1 MRGAFSVPPP
11 HAAMMDNVSGQ
22 AANRLATLRMPEVVN
37 LDRVRVRVLDD
48 ITRTIPH
55 GQVRRRSL
63 RAARVERLLG
73 VGLQEVDEAVV
84 VEGFERRHGSA
95 SLRSDAGDVA
105 AKEQPDSG
113 GGVELADA
121 PCATGVVRDAAD
133 NNAAKRVVANAAAV
147 VDSRGR
153 ANSISRWSGWQHDLP

>member
-105 AKEQPDSG
+105 AKEQSDSG
-113 GGVELADA
+113 G
-121 PCATGVVRDAAD
+121 
-133 NNAAKRVVANAAAV
+133 
-147 VDSRGR
+147 
-153 ANSISRWSGWQHDLP
+153 

>member
-1 MRGAFSVPPP
+1 
-11 HAAMMDNVSGQ
+11 MDNVSGQ
-22 AANRLATLRMPEVVN
+22 AANRLATPRMPDVVN
-37 LDRVRVRVLDD
+37 LDRVCVRVLDD

-113 GGVELADA
+113 GGVELADTPSA
-121 PCATGVVRDAAD
+121 PGVVGDAAD

-147 VDSRGR
+147 VNSRGR
-153 ANSISRWSGWQHDLP
+153 PNSISRWSGWQHDLP

>member
-1 MRGAFSVPPP
+1 
-11 HAAMMDNVSGQ
+11 MMDNVSGQ

-37 LDRVRVRVLDD
+37 LDRVCVRVLDS

-105 AKEQPDSG
+105 AKEQSDSG
-113 GGVELADA
+113 G
-121 PCATGVVRDAAD
+121 
-133 NNAAKRVVANAAAV
+133 
-147 VDSRGR
+147 
-153 ANSISRWSGWQHDLP
+153 